1 MGEKAIKTTC
11 ICMNVR
17 LYVCVVCMYV
27 CMNVASFVCKIYILG
42 KGLDFDFAAVL
53 FFTPCHVGETHAE
66 LPLCQEYRGIM
77 GLAVSDRVRLR
88 LNTSD

>member
-1 MGEKAIKTTC
+1 MTC

-42 KGLDFDFAAVL
+42 KGLYFDL
-53 FFTPCHVGETHAE
+53 E
-66 LPLCQEYRGIM
+66 LCYFLHM
-77 GLAVSDRVRLR
+77 
-88 LNTSD
+88 